1 MFKQVVDPGNNV
13 GLLHIVPEKHPSPAQ
28 KPRTSVHVLHPE
40 GRTRELAIQF
50 QQLCVDMAVK
60 DQMSPG
66 HWAVNSVILRIYS
79 LHEIERRMT
88 SAQML
93 TMIKSMTVYL
103 GTTTP
108 VPS

>member
-1 MFKQVVDPGNNV
+1 VSFCQP
-13 GLLHIVPEKHPSPAQ
+13 PEELNGH
-28 KPRTSVHVLHPE
+28 SVQFHSGTEWPV
-40 GRTRELAIQF
+40 QF

-66 HWAVNSVILRIYS
+66 HWAVNSVILRIYI

-93 TMIKSMTVYL
+93 TMFKSMTVYL
-103 GTTTP
+103 GTTTLHP
-108 VPS
+108 EGRTPSG